1 LPEEVI
7 LKQNL
12 LPDSHPKWRD
22 FDLGWNVDRVLT
34 APIIKAYNIT
44 RVIITRERFLL
55 KEDVMKKLLLMVS
68 ILALV
73 LVPIGCNVQSMLQ
86 STIESALAGISANY
100 TIEVT
105 DTEGFNFTGRY
116 VVVTA
121 EYDPVNYVAFNSTSY
136 DVVSENVSKEYTVTN
151 AIEVGGMFQ
160 KLSPGNETLTVRIL
174 KGGVEVDSATT
185 TDPFGAVLVTAVKES

>member
-1 LPEEVI
+1 
-7 LKQNL
+7 
-12 LPDSHPKWRD
+12 
-22 FDLGWNVDRVLT
+22 
-34 APIIKAYNIT
+34 
-44 RVIITRERFLL
+44 
-55 KEDVMKKLLLMVS
+55 MKKLLLMVS

-73 LVPIGCNVQSMLQ
+73 LVPIGCNVQSILQ
-86 STIESALAGISANY
+86 STIESALAGIGASY

-121 EYDPVNYVAFNSTSY
+121 AYSNSTYVAFNSTSY

-185 TDPFGAVLVTAVKES
+185 TDPFGAVLVTAVEES